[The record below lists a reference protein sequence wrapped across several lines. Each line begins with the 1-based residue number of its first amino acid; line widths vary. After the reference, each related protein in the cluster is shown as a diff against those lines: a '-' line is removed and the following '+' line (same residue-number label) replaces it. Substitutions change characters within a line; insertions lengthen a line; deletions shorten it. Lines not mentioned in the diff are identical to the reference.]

1 MIPRLFPENAT
12 TFDNFGICPLVDA
25 IACTVTEERN
35 GGYFLE
41 LIYPR
46 GGRWAEELAVGRI
59 ILAQPYDNAPEAEP
73 FPIVTISYDMNENI
87 TVQAVH
93 ISYRLNNVIIGANQ
107 QNPGTRYPAQF
118 WTVENRYLL
127 SAANPF
133 TFNTDISDPNGTVH
147 QYGTEKPVGL
157 KSLLGGSKGSML
169 DLFGGE
175 FLWNRY
181 TVNLLAS
188 RGADN
193 GVKIAYTKNLT
204 GLDYTV
210 DISEAFTGVVAYYS
224 SGEDYVESDLRTVT
238 SLLGYSKDITV
249 DATQAFTTKPTKAQL
264 NAWADNY
271 LQENGDAPVSVDVEF
286 VPLWQTEEYKDFWA
300 LEHVGL
306 CDTVT
311 VLYPPLN
318 LEKQSK
324 VVKTV
329 YNVLANRYNHI
340 TISSIRQDLADT
352 IFGLIKAEKT
362 TNGV

>member
-157 KSLLGGSKGSML
+157 KTLLGGMDGSML
-169 DLFGGE
+169 DLYGGE
-175 FLWNRY
+175 FRWNRFV
-181 TVNLLAS
+181 VNLLAS
-188 RGADN
+188 RGSDN

-210 DISEAFTGVVAYYS
+210 DMSEAFTGVVAYYS
-224 SGEDYVESDLRTVT
+224 SGEDYVEGALRSIPSVF
-238 SLLGYSKDITV
+238 GYSKDIAV
-249 DATQAFTTKPTKAQL
+249 DATQEFTEKPTVAQL

-271 LQENGDAPVSVDVEF
+271 LQTHSNISVSVDVEF

-306 CDTVT
+306 CDLVT
-311 VLYPPLN
+311 MLYPPLN
-318 LEKQSK
+318 LELMAK

-329 YNVLANRYNHI
+329 YNVLADRYDNI

-352 IFGLIKAEKT
+352 IYGLIKAEEKS
-362 TNGV
+362 